1 MLTNAFHFDVLK
13 PYLSVYA
20 EAADVLVVSTLSVL
34 QCCSTLH
41 HYLVQDQWS
50 KQEGQS
56 FDIVPYMKHYTLDVM
71 LRCACSYE
79 SNCQI
84 TGLVLTIVTI
94 CGINFVAIHI
104 MCTLSTWNYYTVI
117 FSIANEYLIVLTD

>member
-1 MLTNAFHFDVLK
+1 MQKPQLFFSGNGLLLSSGKKWARNRRLLTNAFHFDVLK

-20 EAADVLVVSTLSVL
+20 EAADVLVVSALSVL

-84 TGLVLTIVTI
+84 TGLVLATCNSLCYKNI
-94 CGINFVAIHI
+94 
-104 MCTLSTWNYYTVI
+104 
-117 FSIANEYLIVLTD
+117 